1 MNFIYDKSSMN
12 KYVLI
17 DTSLRPPYARISK
30 PINLTEAEAQQK
42 NYAFAMNRSQKRYIK
57 ESEWNKR

>member
-1 MNFIYDKSSMN
+1 MN

>member
-1 MNFIYDKSSMN
+1 MNFIHDKSPMN

-30 PINLTEAEAQQK
+30 PINLSEAEAQQK
-42 NYAFAMNRSQKRYIK
+42 NYAFAMNRSHKRYIK
-57 ESEWNKR
+57 ESTWNK